1 MKYCKIETAA
11 NLLSE
16 YFESKGKKIETIEY
30 KLIVKRYDEAFAIAQ
45 SYNKMDREFML
56 KNNKNID
63 VIKHYKCMLNQMMK
77 NFLKKLLKWLEQQKM
92 KN

>member
-1 MKYCKIETAA
+1 MKHCKTETAA

-30 KLIVKRYDEAFAIAQ
+30 KLIAKRYDEAFAITQ
-45 SYNKMDREFML
+45 SYNKMDNYGEFMF

-63 VIKHYKCMLNQMMK
+63 E
-77 NFLKKLLKWLEQQKM
+77 FKKIAIYYEGKKDFGDSGIFY
-92 KN
+92 